1 MSNFYKVLL
10 SLALLILA
18 PAAIVFGQPSNI
30 VSGVK
35 NSTAKEKNDIYIKV
49 DFLRSNVVQ
58 DIALKYKSFS
68 SSEYSEMDMTLSSS
82 SASGRIPGEDV
93 QAPMV
98 EYFLFMKLADG
109 SEAYY
114 PEDAL
119 AGNTIKITV
128 EQPSPKDAEI
138 LMLSPDPAEP
148 LTKGD
153 ALITIS
159 LLKASDDVDKSK
171 TKLLLNG
178 KDVTSLALFADDLII
193 FSADNFPEYINYG
206 FANNITI
213 ELYDTK
219 GTLYHSYSTA
229 FQAKATAGFAAIPD
243 TPLEYYINTR
253 GESRNENI
261 RSNNRWYNNLNLDA
275 KLNYGEWSLDGLL
288 YVTSEEKGYLQPN
301 NRYRV
306 GIKHD
311 MIEVYG
317 GDYTPEF
324 QSLVLTGKRIRG
336 ISGAAHMG
344 IFNIK
349 ATYGEATRGING
361 SVIEY
366 LSRDTLGTD
375 ITRLKD
381 GRLARVNY
389 GTYERQI
396 LAVSPYLQSGED
408 FKFGLTY
415 MHSKDNME
423 SIEIGKAPQENIVVG
438 TNLQLGF
445 DDQKVMIT
453 GQAAFSLIN
462 RDISTGTFSDSTIDK
477 VFGPN
482 GTFNSGDAQLI
493 KDIKSILGNF
503 ITVNQFLNPLNP
515 QELSSL
521 AYEGALSLNY
531 FGNFLKGGYIYRGS
545 EYSSFGN
552 SFVRT
557 DIAGI
562 QLQDRV
568 RLWDNKLFISL
579 GYENLKD
586 NLQKTKLSTTTY
598 QTISA
603 SVSVF
608 PRYDLPSFVVTFVRN
623 DNNNGILATAAQNI
637 AVNGV
642 DDITNK
648 ISASVSQRFNLEI
661 PMQASINFSWS
672 KREDKSIRKVDV
684 DNTSLSLT
692 TNQYW
697 GDDLNS
703 YLNANLN
710 NTKIQLLEYNY
721 ISLSAGARYNLMDS
735 KLTLAGSINPN
746 FGDLERYD
754 FDASA
759 IYKVMQNLSLQLQ
772 MRYIV
777 NKDIADDSI
786 ISFVTRFDL
795 R

>member
-1 MSNFYKVLL
+1 MFNFYKVLL
-10 SLALLILA
+10 ALAVFLFI
-18 PAAIVFGQPSNI
+18 PAAMLLAQPSTV

-35 NSTAKEKNDIYIKV
+35 NSPAKENNDIYIKV

-58 DIALKYKSFS
+58 DIVLKYKTFS
-68 SSEYSEMDMTLSSS
+68 SSDYKEMDMTLSSS
-82 SASGRIPGEDV
+82 SASGRIPGLDV
-93 QAPMV
+93 EAPMI

-119 AGNTIKITV
+119 AGNTVKITV
-128 EQPSPKDAEI
+128 EQPSPKDAEV
-138 LMLSPDPAEP
+138 LLLSPDPAEP
-148 LTKGD
+148 LTKGE
-153 ALITIS
+153 ALITVS
-159 LLKASDDVDKSK
+159 LLKASDDVDKAK
-171 TKLLLNG
+171 TKLYLNG

-193 FSADNFPEYINYG
+193 FSGDNFPEYINYG
-206 FANNITI
+206 FSNTITL

-219 GTLYHSYSTA
+219 GNLYHSYTSS
-229 FQAKATAGFAAIPD
+229 FQAKSSAGFASIPE
-243 TPLEYYINTR
+243 TPLEYYVNTR

-261 RSNNRWYNNLNLDA
+261 RSNNQWYNNLNLDA
-275 KLNYGEWSLDGLL
+275 KLNYGDWSLEGLL
-288 YVTSEEKGYLQPN
+288 YMTSEEKGYLQPN
-301 NRYRV
+301 NRYRI

-324 QSLVLTGKRIRG
+324 QSLILTGKRVRG
-336 ISGAAHMG
+336 VSGATHLG

-349 ATYGEATRGING
+349 ASYGQVTRGIDG

-366 LSRDTLGTD
+366 LNRDTLGSD
-375 ITRLKD
+375 ITTLKD

-389 GTYERQI
+389 GTFERQL

-415 MHSKDNME
+415 MHSKDKME
-423 SIEIGKAPQENIVVG
+423 SIEIGRAPQENIVVG

-445 DDQKVMIT
+445 DDQKIMIT
-453 GQAAFSLIN
+453 GQAAFSVLN
-462 RDISTGTFSDSTIDK
+462 RDISTGTFADSTIDK

-482 GTFNSGDAQLI
+482 GTFSGGDADLI
-493 KDIKSILGNF
+493 KNIKNILGNF

-521 AYEGALSLNY
+521 AYEGAVTLNY

-545 EYSSFGN
+545 EFSSFGN

-557 DIAGI
+557 DVAGI

-568 RLWDNKLFISL
+568 RLWDNKLFISV

-586 NLQKTKLSTTTY
+586 NLQKTKLATTTY

-623 DNNNGILATAAQNI
+623 DNNNGILATAAQNV

-648 ISASVSQRFNLEI
+648 ISASVSQRFTFEI
-661 PMQASINFSWS
+661 PMQASLNFSWS
-672 KREDKSIRKVDV
+672 KRDDKSIRKVDV
-684 DNTSLSLT
+684 NNTSFSLT

-697 GDDLNS
+697 DDDLNS
-703 YLNANLN
+703 FLNGSFN

-721 ISLSAGARYNLMDS
+721 ISISAGARYNLM
-735 KLTLAGSINPN
+735 KNQLTLAGSVNPN

-759 IYKVMQNLSLQLQ
+759 LYKVMQNLSLQLQ
-772 MRYIV
+772 IRYIV
-777 NKDIADDSI
+777 NKDIANDSI